1 MAPRGIVERWIEFM
15 SEKTKMAVSR
25 WRWSS
30 RTAIKVLVVVVAVLA
45 VVAVGMME
53 TPDRTVEP
61 NEVPAVNVKVLD
73 VVSETGFADSF
84 VLPAVVEPN
93 RVVTI
98 SAEVAARVDRIPREK
113 GDRIQ
118 AGELLVLL
126 NDELIRPQV
135 ESAHAQV
142 SRDQIEFERMETLF
156 QDDATSRQDLDN
168 ATQSLTA
175 SKAQLAEIEARLE
188 RTRIYAPLSGVLND
202 LPIEEGEY
210 VNVGTPVAE
219 IVDMAVVKVV
229 VDVPERDI
237 AFFRVGGEAEVLLQR
252 LGRERCAKGTI
263 TYINELADPQ
273 TRSTALEITLDNGE
287 GLFRSGQIV
296 RVNLTRRILDDAILI
311 PLQAVIPQEA
321 GYSVYVVKDGQV
333 ARRDVELGIIKGDRI
348 QITAG
353 LKPGAALV
361 VEGHRLAAPGQ
372 KVNIVSGNR

>member
-1 MAPRGIVERWIEFM
+1 M
-15 SEKTKMAVSR
+15 SEKTRETEKAGGR

-30 RTAIKVLVVVVAVLA
+30 RIAIKVLVVAVAVLA

-61 NEVPAVNVKVLD
+61 NDVPAVNVKV
-73 VVSETGFADSF
+73 VEIAAEHGFADSF

-98 SAEVAARVDRIPREK
+98 SAEVATRVERIPPKE

-118 AGELLVLL
+118 AGDLLVQL

-135 ESAHAQV
+135 ESARAQV

-168 ATQSLTA
+168 ATTALTA

-219 IVDMAVVKVV
+219 VVDMAVVKVV
-229 VDVPERDI
+229 VDMPERDV
-237 AFFRVGGEAEVLLQR
+237 AFFRVGREAEVLLQSR
-252 LGRERCAKGTI
+252 GRDRCAKGVI

-273 TRSTALEITLDNGE
+273 TRSTAMEITLDNSE
-287 GLFRSGQIV
+287 RMFRSGQIV
-296 RVNLTRRILDDAILI
+296 RVNLTRQVLDEAILI

-321 GYSVYVVKDGQV
+321 GYSVYVVKEEQV
-333 ARRDVELGIIKGDRI
+333 ARRDVELGVIKGDRV

-353 LKPGAALV
+353 LEPGEALIV
-361 VEGHRLAAPGQ
+361 DGHRLAAPGQ